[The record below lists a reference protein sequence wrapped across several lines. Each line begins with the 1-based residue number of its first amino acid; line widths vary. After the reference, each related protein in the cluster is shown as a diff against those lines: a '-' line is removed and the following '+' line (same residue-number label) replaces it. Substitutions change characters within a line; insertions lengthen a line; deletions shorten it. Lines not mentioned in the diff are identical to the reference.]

1 MATWNINVEAVEGPA
16 TSTTGNIP
24 QWADASGDEL
34 TDGIG
39 TSTGGNES
47 ADGGKAVIFK
57 PSGQVHG
64 SCGMVA
70 GVYGT
75 SSGAGAGVRGE
86 STVGPGGYFIGNSS
100 GGAIRV
106 DQETTGQDIALFEN
120 SADGTNMVVG
130 ADGTLT
136 WSDAAGS
143 AGTTAN

>member
-24 QWADASGDEL
+24 QWADTSGDEL

-64 SCGMVA
+64 SCSMVA
-70 GVYGT
+70 AT
-75 SSGAGAGVRGE
+75 NRPNRTI
-86 STVGPGGYFIGNSS
+86 TVLIDRPHMMSR
-100 GGAIRV
+100 A
-106 DQETTGQDIALFEN
+106 
-120 SADGTNMVVG
+120 
-130 ADGTLT
+130 
-136 WSDAAGS
+136 
-143 AGTTAN
+143 